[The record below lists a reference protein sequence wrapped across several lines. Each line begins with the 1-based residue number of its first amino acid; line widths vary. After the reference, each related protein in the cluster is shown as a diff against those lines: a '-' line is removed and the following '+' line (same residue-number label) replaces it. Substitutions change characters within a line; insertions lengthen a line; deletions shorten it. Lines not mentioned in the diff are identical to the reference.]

1 LLIYADTSFLISLYG
16 QDANSTEAQRMA
28 ADLQAPFAFT
38 PLHRHEARNAVRLAV
53 FREDITNGECEA
65 VLAAMEQDE
74 KAGVLARSPVAWA
87 EVFDQAEALS
97 AAHTAGVGTRAMDI
111 LHVAAATTL
120 GSEDFFTFDARQ
132 KTLAGQA
139 GLNVRP
145 E

>member
-1 LLIYADTSFLISLYG
+1 
-16 QDANSTEAQRMA
+16 MA

-53 FREDITNGECEA
+53 FRADITTEQCEA
-65 VLAAMEQDE
+65 VLAAMREDE
-74 KAGVLARSPVAWA
+74 NAGVLAKSPVAWA

-111 LHVAAATTL
+111 LHVAAATAL
-120 GSEDFFTFDARQ
+120 GTEEFFTFDARQ
-132 KTLAGQA
+132 KTLAGKA